1 MADLR
6 RLLDEHE
13 VVLTEGAV
21 IERLKRNLAVQLD
34 AYVANATLA
43 CTDVGRLEMGR
54 IYREYLDVGRA
65 ANLPMAVFTPTWRAS
80 AERAER
86 AGVGLDVNRVAYE
99 MLDGIRSDY
108 GNYGAQV
115 AVGGLIGPRADA
127 YRPATALPPD
137 AALEYHRPQV
147 EALAFAGV
155 DFVMGATLPALS
167 EGLGIAR
174 AAAETG
180 VACLISFV
188 LRPDGAVLDGTVLA
202 AAIRR
207 IDAEVSPWPL
217 GYLVNCV
224 HPETFRNAAAQLRAV
239 EEARLQMLG
248 LQANASRKPLAA
260 LDCAEET
267 DAGDPVEFGRQMAEF
282 RKEFGL
288 RMLGGCCGTDARHI
302 RAIARALGYCPDRP

>member
-1 MADLR
+1 MVDLR

-21 IERLKRNLAVQLD
+21 IERLKRNPAVRLD
-34 AYVANATLA
+34 AYVANAILA
-43 CTDVGRLEMGR
+43 CTDAGRLEMGR

-65 ANLPMAVFTPTWRAS
+65 ANLPMVVFTPTWRAS

-86 AGVGLDVNRVAYE
+86 AGVGLDVNRVAFN
-99 MLDGIRSDY
+99 MLDGIRSEY
-108 GNYGAQV
+108 GEYGAQV
-115 AVGGLIGPRADA
+115 AIGGLVGPRADA

-147 EALAFAGV
+147 EALAFGGV
-155 DFVMGATLPALS
+155 DFVIGATLPALS

-188 LRPDGAVLDGTVLA
+188 LRPDGTVLDGTVLA

-239 EEARLQMLG
+239 AEARLQMVG
-248 LQANASRKPLAA
+248 LQANASRKPLEM
-260 LDCAEET
+260 LDCADET
-267 DAGDPVEFGRQMAEF
+267 DSGSPEEFGRQMVELQRDF
-282 RKEFGL
+282 RLKL
-288 RMLGGCCGTDARHI
+288 LGGCCGTDARHI
-302 RAIARALGYCPDRP
+302 RAVAEALRR